1 MSNIEFRDYNLFAD
15 VCDFVDQAAE
25 FTGIHSGLLEQIKQP
40 NAIYKFHF
48 PLRRWRD
55 GRYEHE
61 VIKAYRVQHSHHKT
75 PVKGGIRYSLA
86 VTEDEVTGLAALMTY
101 KCALVNVPFG
111 GAKGGIRINV
121 RDYSE
126 EELEKITR
134 RYTFELIKKNCI
146 GPALD
151 VPAPDYG
158 TGAREMAWIVDT
170 YSAFHPDAIDAN
182 GCVTGKPLSLS
193 GIRGRTEGTG
203 QGVFFGIREA
213 CNVPEDMHKR
223 GMSTGL
229 GDKRVI
235 VQGLGNVG
243 FYSAKYL
250 QEGGATIIGI
260 AEYEGGIYNENGL
273 NVESVFKHR
282 KESGSILGFPGA
294 IDVPHSVDLLEYDCD
309 ILVPAALENQI
320 TELNASRIKAKV
332 IGEAANGPVTAAAAK
347 ILLEKGVLILPDMY
361 LNAGGVTVSYFEWL
375 KNLSHVSF
383 GKIQKR
389 YDSLSNERLVSA
401 IEQSSGKSLSAIERA
416 TLIRGAD
423 ERDLVLSG
431 LEETMVRAYEEI
443 QEIYRQ
449 KQIPTLRTAAFVNA
463 LEKIAES
470 YEALGIFP

>member
-1 MSNIEFRDYNLFAD
+1 MPTTEFRDYNLFAD
-15 VCDFVDQAAE
+15 VCDFVDQAAGY
-25 FTGIHSGLLEQIKQP
+25 TDIHPGLLEQIKQP
-40 NAIYKFHF
+40 NSIYKFHF
-48 PLRRWRD
+48 PLRR
-55 GRYEHE
+55 GNGYE

-75 PVKGGIRYSLA
+75 PVKGGIRYSMA

-111 GAKGGIRINV
+111 GAKGGIRIDA
-121 RDYSE
+121 RKYSV

-134 RYTFELIKKNCI
+134 RYTFELVKKNCI

-170 YSAFHPDAIDAN
+170 YAAFHPDAIDAN
-182 GCVTGKPLSLS
+182 ACVTGKPLSLS
-193 GIRGRTEGTG
+193 GIRGRTEATG

-213 CNVPEDMHKR
+213 CNIAEDMNQR
-223 GMSTGL
+223 GLKTGL

-250 QEGGATIIGI
+250 QEGGATITGI

-273 NVESVFKHR
+273 DVESVFKHR
-282 KESGSILGFPGA
+282 KETGSILGYPGA
-294 IDVPHSVDLLEYDCD
+294 TDIQHSADLLEYDCD

-320 TELNASRIKAKV
+320 TAENAPRIKAKV
-332 IGEAANGPVTAAAAK
+332 IGEAANGPVTAEAAK
-347 ILLEKGVLILPDMY
+347 ILLAKGILILPDMY

-389 YDSLSNERLVSA
+389 YDTLSNERLVSA
-401 IEQSSGKSLSAIERA
+401 IEQSSGKTLSDIERA
-416 TLIRGAD
+416 TLTRGAE

-443 QEIYRQ
+443 LEIYRR
-449 KQIPTLRTAAFVNA
+449 KEILSLRTAAFVNA
-463 LEKIAES
+463 LNKISVS
-470 YEALGIFP
+470 YLDMGIFP